1 MELAIGLGQ
10 RGSTRR
16 EVVEHECPFIHLG
29 QKPGS
34 DESLRNH
41 SGDDQ
46 NSARDQ
52 YPPPV
57 MQHPLERLLVAN

>member
-1 MELAIGLGQ
+1 MKLAIGLGQ
-10 RGSTRR
+10 RGSTGR
-16 EVVEHECPFIHLG
+16 EVVEHECPFIHFG

-46 NSARDQ
+46 NSAGDQ
-52 YPPPV
+52 HPPPV